1 MKKRNLITGTRSKFR
16 PQLFVCLLFFVPFFT
31 GAQKVLKVSR
41 KAQMVY
47 SKYDHCY
54 MVFDDSTH
62 YYTYNP
68 KAGAWRMHSMH
79 MVLEPG
85 WDLLTFKQRFYPL
98 AIGKKHFLFVMDGCG
113 MVYELKH
120 DTLRRIDNS
129 YDQKNQFGSAL
140 YAYRGEPYMFGGYGL
155 FEVKNTHTYFDFAA
169 KEWFEVGE
177 KRSEGYPDARTTPY
191 FIQTAKDL
199 FVLGGVK
206 KYMTYNKILQDIW
219 RFDLQKKHW
228 ELLGELNPD
237 FVYRTKV
244 RGFVQNKDYRLFH
257 ANNQLTV
264 VDIYRNK
271 YYSYKSSHYL
281 SLARLIPD
289 EQMNWVLDVRQNSN
303 DTDVFFL
310 KVRKF
315 KEILHGLP
323 TEYYLYKP
331 LSWFKQFPIASYLWL
346 SALLNVGLFFILF
359 YSHRITKTAWYRPKH
374 PILYRKDFS
383 EVEWEAL
390 LLIKKNDELELSAL
404 NYLFDEPGLSY
415 ETLKKRRESF
425 VRALR
430 IKLALITRRDVE
442 QLLQES
448 KHPLDKRM
456 KIIRWSNDLE
466 INKEE

>member
-1 MKKRNLITGTRSKFR
+1 MSNIKAFLVFFL
-16 PQLFVCLLFFVPFFT
+16 PLFLQ
-31 GAQKVLKVSR
+31 AQTVLKVSR
-41 KAQMVY
+41 QAQMVY
-47 SKYDHCY
+47 SKYDHSF
-54 MVFDDSTH
+54 MVLDDSTH
-62 YYTYNP
+62 YYTFNP
-68 KAGAWRMHSMH
+68 TQGAWRMHSFH
-79 MVLEPG
+79 MELEPG
-85 WDLLTFKQRFYPL
+85 WDLPTFKQRFFPL
-98 AIGKKHFLFVMDGCG
+98 AIGKKHYLFVMDGCG
-113 MVYELKH
+113 MVYELKN

-140 YAYRGEPYMFGGYGL
+140 YAYQGQPYMFGGYGL
-155 FEVKNTHTYFDFAA
+155 FEIKNTHTYFDFVT
-169 KEWFEVGE
+169 KEWYELSE
-177 KRSEGYPDARTTPY
+177 KDPENYPDARNTPY
-191 FIQTAKDL
+191 YIQTSKDI
-199 FVLGGVK
+199 FILGGVK

-219 RFDLQKKHW
+219 RYDLRSKHW
-228 ELLGELNPD
+228 EHLGELNPD
-237 FVYRTKV
+237 FIYRTKV

-257 ANNQLTV
+257 TNNQLTV
-264 VDIYRNK
+264 VDVYGNK
-271 YYSYKSSHYL
+271 YYSYMSSHYL

-303 DTDVFFL
+303 DTDVFYL
-310 KVRKF
+310 KVK
-315 KEILHGLP
+315 KLKDILYGLP

-331 LSWFKQFPIASYLWL
+331 LSWFKQVPIATYLWL
-346 SALLNVGLFFILF
+346 SVLLNIGLFFILF
-359 YSHRITKTAWYRPKH
+359 YRHRITKTAWYRPKH
-374 PILYRKDFS
+374 PVLTRKDFS
-383 EVEWEAL
+383 ELEWEAL

-430 IKLALITRRDVE
+430 IKLALITRRDVD